1 MGGTD
6 TACIFFIG
14 IPLTKSID
22 VPVTQKLRNQPEV
35 HHPSPNCIL
44 RASRPIMETAP
55 AGAGIPTKNSC
66 A

>member
-44 RASRPIMETAP
+44 R
-55 AGAGIPTKNSC
+55 G
-66 A
+66 